1 MLQIGAPPPE
11 AFAACTVRDAAGTPH
26 ALADVWA
33 HRPTL
38 LRFIRHFGC
47 IGCSEGIERL
57 RPALPELD
65 RLGVQVVLI
74 GCGAPHFIA
83 GFLQQQRL
91 LYSPVRCFTDETLTA
106 HRIAGLAHGAWGG
119 WGPRGL
125 YEQARAFVGGH
136 VAGPIQGD
144 PHQQA
149 GAVLLDAAG
158 VVRLVHRSRSL
169 GDHPSA
175 RALLGAAIAIV
186 ADAQPL
192 AR

>member
-11 AFAACTVRDAAGTPH
+11 AFGTCTVRDAASSPH

-47 IGCSEGIERL
+47 IGCSEGVERL
-57 RPALPELD
+57 RPVLPELD
-65 RLGVQVVLI
+65 RLGVQVMLI
-74 GCGAPHFIA
+74 GCGAPFFIA
-83 GFLQQQRL
+83 DFLERQRL
-91 LYSPVRCFTDETLTA
+91 LYSPVRCLTDETLTA
-106 HRIAGLAHGAWGG
+106 HRIAGLDHGAWGA

-125 YEQARAFVGGH
+125 YEQARAYVGGH
-136 VAGPIQGD
+136 VAGPVQGD

-149 GAVLLDAAG
+149 GAVLVDAAG

-169 GDHPSA
+169 GDHLSE
-175 RALLGAAIAIV
+175 RALLGAALAIAV
-186 ADAQPL
+186 DVQSL
-192 AR
+192 TR